1 MRKVIV
7 IGAGFAGLSAA
18 SCLAQEGFDVTI
30 MEKNSTAGGRA
41 RQFQSDGF
49 VFDMG
54 PSWYWMPDV
63 FEKYFRRFGKT
74 VDQYYEL
81 IRLDPSYRVFFGKD
95 DLMDVPSGVPA
106 LHDFFEK
113 VEPGSGAALTRFLE
127 EGAFK
132 YETGMNDLVYK
143 PGLSWR
149 EFADLKLLNG
159 ALRLNVFQSHARYVR
174 RFFKDPRLI
183 SILEFPVLFLGAS
196 PDRIPALY
204 SLMNYADMSLG
215 TWYPMGGMYRIIEGM
230 VSVAEELGVKFTFD
244 SPVSRIVVKDRS
256 ATGVWSGEKFFAA
269 DYIVAGADYQH
280 VEEALLPAEARRY
293 SNRYWDT
300 RTLAPSCLIFYLGIN
315 KRISNLHHHNLFFDE
330 DIRTHIHE
338 IYSEPQ
344 WPSAPQFYVCCPS
357 QTDPTVA
364 PEGCENLFV
373 LIPVAPD
380 LDDDEG
386 IREKYFAMVIRRME
400 AITGEKILPHIIFK
414 RSYAHKDFISDYN
427 AFKGNAYGL
436 ANTLLQT
443 ANLKP
448 GIVNKKIN
456 NFYYTGQLT
465 VPGPGIPP
473 TIISG
478 QVAAAALLKSHEARA
493 GKQSTRKLVNQ
504 SLHHE

>member
-7 IGAGFAGLSAA
+7 IGSGFAGLSAA
-18 SCLAQEGFDVTI
+18 SCLAQEGFDVTV
-30 MEKNSTAGGRA
+30 MEKNATAGGRA
-41 RQFQSDGF
+41 RQFESDGF

-63 FEKYFRRFGKT
+63 FEKYFKRFGKT

-81 IRLDPSYRVFFGKD
+81 VRLDPSYRVFFGKD

-106 LHDFFEK
+106 LKELFEG

-132 YETGMNDLVYK
+132 YEAGMNDLVYK

-149 EFADLKLLNG
+149 EFADRKLLNG
-159 ALRLNVFQSHARYVR
+159 ALRLNVFQSHAKYVR
-174 RFFKDPRLI
+174 KFFRNPRLI

-204 SLMNYADMSLG
+204 SLMNYADMALG

-230 VSVAEELGVKFTFD
+230 VSVAEELGVKVAYNN
-244 SPVSRIVVKDRS
+244 PVSRVVVEKGS
-256 ATGVWSGEKFFAA
+256 ATGVWSEERFFPA
-269 DYIVAGADYQH
+269 DFIVAGADYQH
-280 VEEALLPAEARRY
+280 VEKDLLPEETRRY
-293 SNRYWDT
+293 SDRYWNT
-300 RTLAPSCLIFYLGIN
+300 RTLAPSCLIFYLGVN
-315 KRISNLHHHNLFFDE
+315 KRIGNLRHHNLFFDE
-330 DIRTHIHE
+330 DIKTHIHE
-338 IYSEPQ
+338 IYSDPR

-357 QTDPTVA
+357 QTDPSVA
-364 PEGCENLFV
+364 PQGCENLFV
-373 LIPVAPD
+373 LIPVAPN
-380 LDDDEG
+380 LNDDDN
-386 IREKYFAMVIRRME
+386 IREKYFAMVIQRME
-400 AITGEKILPHIIFK
+400 TITGEKILPHIVFK
-414 RSYAHKDFISDYN
+414 RSYAHKDFINDYH

-436 ANTLLQT
+436 ANTLSQT
-443 ANLKP
+443 ANFKP
-448 GIVNKKIN
+448 GIVNKKIG

-478 QVAAAALLKSHEARA
+478 QVSAAALLKGFESRVE
-493 GKQSTRKLVNQ
+493 KQSDRKLVN
-504 SLHHE
+504 